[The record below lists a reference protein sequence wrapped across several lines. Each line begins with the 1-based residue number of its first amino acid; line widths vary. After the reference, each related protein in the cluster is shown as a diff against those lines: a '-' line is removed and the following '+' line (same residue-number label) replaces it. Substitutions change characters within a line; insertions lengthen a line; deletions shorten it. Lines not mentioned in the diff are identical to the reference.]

1 MNKNTVIAI
10 LVCALITFAAFVG
23 STGLFYSD
31 FRPLRNR
38 DLFAYVGA
46 WVWLAYMVFSARKSA
61 KNKEQS

>member
-10 LVCALITFAAFVG
+10 TICAVITFAAFVG

-38 DLFAYVGA
+38 DLFAYIGA
-46 WVWLAYMVFSARKSA
+46 WAWLVYMIYSARKSA
-61 KNKEQS
+61 QKKEQ